1 MRPGRG
7 AAQHLARKH
16 DSRGGRAHY
25 LGDPQTGR
33 LPTWPDRIFITIASI
48 RITGIHR
55 IQGPGPDWC
64 GSIDLDLRA
73 FAPRCRCRTDQ
84 AGSPVPYWLARRGA
98 VALIPSTAESA
109 AHHRETVNPR
119 RLTCRPSPY
128 RGARRRRLEQ
138 ACSRAADRFQRVFGE
153 VGDYRCGNR
162 LGVGPH
168 GKLRRFARYER

>member
-7 AAQHLARKH
+7 AAQYLARKRV
-16 DSRGGRAHY
+16 SRGDRARY

-33 LPTWPDRIFITIASI
+33 LPTWPDRTFMTIASI

-73 FAPRCRCRTDQ
+73 FAPRC
-84 AGSPVPYWLARRGA
+84 
-98 VALIPSTAESA
+98 
-109 AHHRETVNPR
+109 
-119 RLTCRPSPY
+119 
-128 RGARRRRLEQ
+128 RRLEQ